1 MRIVISTW
9 ILFTVGLL
17 ALLVSCPAHASETS
31 APLEP
36 SAPFACSGTCLYQL
50 EETGHGLL
58 LVRFDGRDSD
68 LNVTIAVIEEPN
80 GFVCIGT
87 EPFRADCHPSLS
99 LPAEP
104 VMETWHE
111 RAIAFLAGL
120 L

>member
-1 MRIVISTW
+1 MRIVIGAW

-31 APLEP
+31 AP
-36 SAPFACSGTCLYQL
+36 FACGGTCLYQL

-58 LVRFDGRDSD
+58 LVRFDGWDSD

-99 LPAEP
+99 LPVEP
-104 VMETWHE
+104 VMDTWHE
-111 RAIAFLAGL
+111 RAIAFLTGL

>member
-1 MRIVISTW
+1 MRIVIGAW

-17 ALLVSCPAHASETS
+17 ALLVSCPAHASEVT
-31 APLEP
+31 LP
-36 SAPFACSGTCLYQL
+36 SPASFVCSGTCIYQL

-58 LVRFDGRDSD
+58 LVRFVGIGSD

-87 EPFRADCHPSLS
+87 EPFRADCHPSLR
-99 LPAEP
+99 LPTEP

-111 RAIAFLAGL
+111 RAIAFLSDL
-120 L
+120 FYS